1 MANVSIKFNGKE
13 FLLSCEDGQ
22 EDQLEELLIQINQ
35 KFNKLKD
42 ELGNLGEN
50 KLLLITAVKIMDEY
64 YETKKK
70 VDQKKNELRDLSN
83 KFKELKT
90 LIYEYRDKKEL
101 EINSLKKDHLK
112 LKNEI
117 EINQRSYEKLID
129 EAADEISSFVEKANL
144 ENISK

>member
-1 MANVSIKFNGKE
+1 MANVSIKFNNKE

-22 EDQLEELLIQINQ
+22 EEHLEELLIQINK
-35 KFNKLKD
+35 KFNNLKN

-70 VDQKKNELRDLSN
+70 VDQKKDELNDLSN
-83 KFKELKT
+83 KFKELKS
-90 LIYEYRDKKEL
+90 LIYDYRDKKEL
-101 EINSLKKDHLK
+101 EIDKLNLDHDNFKK
-112 LKNEI
+112 EI
-117 EINQRSYEKLID
+117 YANQKKYENLID
-129 EAADEISSFVEKANL
+129 EAADQISNFVKKAKL

>member
-70 VDQKKNELRDLSN
+70 SRSKKN
-83 KFKELKT
+83 
-90 LIYEYRDKKEL
+90 
-101 EINSLKKDHLK
+101 
-112 LKNEI
+112 
-117 EINQRSYEKLID
+117 
-129 EAADEISSFVEKANL
+129 
-144 ENISK
+144 